1 MSEHNLANR
10 EGQRVPEVSFRI
22 RRNDEWATVTS
33 DDIFSRKNVVVF
45 SLPGAFTPT
54 CSSTHL
60 PRFNELAPVF
70 KAQGIDAI
78 VCVSVNDPF
87 VMEEWGRDQ
96 EAENVFLLPDGNGQF
111 TEQMGLLVDKSD
123 LNFGKRSWRYSMLV
137 RDKVIE
143 KMFIEPDEAGDPFKV
158 SDADT
163 MLAYLNPNAS
173 KPDQVAILTREGC
186 SFCAKAKRLLA
197 EAGIAPEAV
206 EYINYHGTATELNDR
221 IETSAVKKVFGSRAA
236 SVPVVSIKGAIGHL
250 LGAAGAVEAI
260 TSALSA
266 MHDQVPPTRNYQE
279 PDPECDL
286 DYVPDVARAMPVR
299 TVLSN
304 SFAFGGSNACVA
316 IGKA

>member
-1 MSEHNLANR
+1 MSEHNLTKR
-10 EGQRVPEVSFRI
+10 EGQRVPQVSFRI
-22 RRNDEWATVTS
+22 RRNGEWATVTS
-33 DDIFSRKNVVVF
+33 DDIFSHKNVVVF

-60 PRFNELAPVF
+60 PRFNELAPAF

-78 VCVSVNDPF
+78 VCISVNDPF

-96 EAENVFLLPDGNGQF
+96 EAQNVFLLPDGNGKF

-137 RDKVIE
+137 RDQVIE

-197 EAGIAPEAV
+197 DGGYDFAEVALPHTIRTRAV
-206 EYINYHGTATELNDR
+206 
-221 IETSAVKKVFGSRAA
+221 
-236 SVPVVSIKGAIGHL
+236 GAIAS
-250 LGAAGAVEAI
+250 AATVP
-260 TSALSA
+260 
-266 MHDQVPPTRNYQE
+266 QVFINGRLIGGL
-279 PDPECDL
+279 DDL
-286 DYVPDVARAMPVR
+286 
-299 TVLSN
+299 T
-304 SFAFGGSNACVA
+304 AFLK
-316 IGKA
+316 KAA